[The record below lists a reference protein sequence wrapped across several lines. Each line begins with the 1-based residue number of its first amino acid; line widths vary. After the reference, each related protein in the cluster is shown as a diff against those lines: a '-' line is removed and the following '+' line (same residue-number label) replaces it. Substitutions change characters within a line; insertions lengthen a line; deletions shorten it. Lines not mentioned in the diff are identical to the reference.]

1 MPYSNEFANKS
12 SHSDIVKN
20 PDIRAFLEECEYIRE
35 PSKEEAEQIASLFE
49 SVPDLEKAN
58 LPSNIFAMDGSVYE
72 SLIDDR
78 MPSTKVGY
86 VKVSTILISLDEFGS
101 LRVEDGRFVDPF
113 RVANLR
119 RNKDSLLFVLPG
131 TNMKWKGQES
141 VKDSFRARVDAA
153 LLQKETWFDKAD
165 YKTSLR
171 STLFHLASLRPDES
185 KTSDPGWI
193 NLHKCPSCHFKGA
206 DGKGIELEDIEKV
219 QRCPNCKKE
228 LYPADALRLW
238 EEVNDHLSNMVAMTR
253 FMLAVEHML
262 PAHYIRH
269 LLKSNFPLRQ
279 LSSIAFF
286 IDGPLAVFGT
296 CAWISRP
303 LMRYYEQVNQTLRD
317 AGHPN
322 LTVLGLQ
329 KTGQLAD
336 YFNIID
342 KYVPNGSVYT
352 VLDSYRYKYIIASRD
367 PSKTGFG
374 DETYYGQDF
383 LYKTSSGRNFIVG
396 IPYPFTHKG
405 NHSEGNFHK
414 LKTDTRRYPNLDRTL
429 ALIKSFETDLYTNA
443 VIPIA
448 LAHRYTA
455 ISAQPGGKVLDILS
469 KSSFGQ
475 KT

>member
-35 PSKEEAEQIASLFE
+35 PSPEEVERISNQFQVVTELDQVSL
-49 SVPDLEKAN
+49 PN
-58 LPSNIFAMDGSVYE
+58 NIFAMDGSAYE
-72 SLIDDR
+72 SLIDNR

-86 VKVSTILISLDEFGS
+86 VKVSTIHISMDEFGA

-119 RNKDSLLFVLPG
+119 RNKESLLFVLPG
-131 TNMKWKGQES
+131 ANMKWKGHTS
-141 VKDSFRARVDAA
+141 VRDSFRARVDAA
-153 LLQKETWFDKAD
+153 LLQKETRFDKSD

-171 STLFHLASLRPDES
+171 STLFHLASLRPD
-185 KTSDPGWI
+185 KATTGSDRI
-193 NLHKCPSCHFKGA
+193 LLHQCPSCRYKGS
-206 DGKGIELEDIEKV
+206 DNTGIELEDIEET
-219 QRCPNCKKE
+219 QRCPNCQKE
-228 LYPADALRLW
+228 IYPADALRLW
-238 EEVNDHLSNMVAMTR
+238 EEVSDYQSNMVAMTR

-262 PAHYIRH
+262 PVHYIRY
-269 LLKSNFPLRQ
+269 LLDSNFPLKQ

-286 IDGPLAVFGT
+286 IDGPLAIFGT
-296 CAWISRP
+296 CAWLHRP
-303 LMRYYEQVNQTLRD
+303 LMRYYKQINQKLER
-317 AGHPN
+317 AGFSN
-322 LTVLGLQ
+322 ITILGLQ

-336 YFNIID
+336 YFGIIN
-342 KYVPNGSVYT
+342 KYLPENRVYA
-352 VLDSYRYKYIIASRD
+352 VSDSYRYQYIIASRD

-383 LYKTSSGRNFIVG
+383 LYKTSSGRNFVVSL
-396 IPYPFTHKG
+396 PYPFSSKG
-405 NHSEGNFHK
+405 KQIDGDFHV
-414 LKTDTRRYPNLDRTL
+414 LKTDVDRYLNLARAL

-469 KSSFGQ
+469 KASFA
-475 KT
+475 KKD